1 MVCRHYSIPY
11 AKRTGMT
18 MFKGIVLLIALLSV
32 QASKAEEAWQSPE
45 YLQLAFV
52 EVALHNE
59 YRSGEFGVRKWLK
72 PVKVWLVH
80 HADEQ
85 EKHTTLTRYHLQH
98 LAQITG
104 HAVGFAS
111 SAADANM
118 IVIFSEAAQWQQD
131 LRTVS
136 GNPNMQPPD
145 DAVCMFGSTTDAG
158 QALKRAWVVIP
169 VDHAQAHRSLVSCIV
184 EEITQAMGLP
194 NDSERVFPSVF
205 NDKTPEAL
213 LTGLDALLL
222 KMLYLTA
229 IKPGMHAAQVRPI
242 LARQLQQWQQDGT
255 IEQAEQSVRRS
266 PLYEMMGF

>member
-1 MVCRHYSIPY
+1 MIKWLGLLLGLLWSQ
-11 AKRTGMT
+11 MT
-18 MFKGIVLLIALLSV
+18 
-32 QASKAEEAWQSPE
+32 QAEEAWQSPE
-45 YLQLAFV
+45 YLQLAFS

-59 YRSGEFGVRKWLK
+59 YRPGELGVRKWLK

-104 HAVGFAS
+104 HPVSFANS
-111 SAADANM
+111 EAEANM
-118 IVIFSEAAQWQQD
+118 IVVFSEAAQWQQD
-131 LRTVS
+131 IVQVS
-136 GNPNMQPPD
+136 GNAHMQPPA
-145 DAVCMFGSTTDAG
+145 DAVCMFGATTDAK
-158 QALKRAWVVIP
+158 QAFTRAWVVIP

-222 KMLYLTA
+222 KMLYLPA